1 MLKLTKGV
9 GERVM
14 LLNEETR
21 RPVVVVV
28 LWLSLG
34 NWRREEER
42 IMVRG
47 CGDRRMQLR
56 TEAERG
62 RRDDCGYAPSMGQ
75 CFVYEEVYGADR
87 RGFCNYGWK
96 YLAGEGH
103 FGVLVARRRL
113 GSGEM

>member
-34 NWRREEER
+34 KWWREEER

-56 TEAERG
+56 TEAESG
-62 RRDDCGYAPSMGQ
+62 RRDGGGDALSM
-75 CFVYEEVYGADR
+75 V
-87 RGFCNYGWK
+87 
-96 YLAGEGH
+96 
-103 FGVLVARRRL
+103 
-113 GSGEM
+113 

>member
-34 NWRREEER
+34 
-42 IMVRG
+42 
-47 CGDRRMQLR
+47 
-56 TEAERG
+56 
-62 RRDDCGYAPSMGQ
+62 
-75 CFVYEEVYGADR
+75 
-87 RGFCNYGWK
+87 K
-96 YLAGEGH
+96 
-103 FGVLVARRRL
+103 
-113 GSGEM
+113 

>member
-34 NWRREEER
+34 KRCREEER
-42 IMVRG
+42 IMVSG

-62 RRDDCGYAPSMGQ
+62 RGGGGDACRWVSDLFMKRCTGRMEESFVVLGESTGLRMG
-75 CFVYEEVYGADR
+75 GIL
-87 RGFCNYGWK
+87 GFWW
-96 YLAGEGH
+96 
-103 FGVLVARRRL
+103 R
-113 GSGEM
+113 

>member
-21 RPVVVVV
+21 RPVVVVL
-28 LWLSLG
+28 LWVSLG
-34 NWRREEER
+34 GWRREEER

-62 RRDDCGYAPSMGQ
+62 RSGGG
-75 CFVYEEVYGADR
+75 EVAMSYVSFWFIW
-87 RGFCNYGWK
+87 RG
-96 YLAGEGH
+96 LLRA
-103 FGVLVARRRL
+103 
-113 GSGEM
+113 

>member
-21 RPVVVVV
+21 RPVVAVVVVVV
-28 LWLSLG
+28 LWLSLLG
-34 NWRREEER
+34 ERWREEER

-47 CGDRRMQLR
+47 WGDRRMQLR

-62 RRDDCGYAPSMGQ
+62 RRDGDGDA
-75 CFVYEEVYGADR
+75 FVR
-87 RGFCNYGWK
+87 
-96 YLAGEGH
+96 
-103 FGVLVARRRL
+103 
-113 GSGEM
+113 

>member
-28 LWLSLG
+28 VVALWLSLLG
-34 NWRREEER
+34 ERWREEEER

-62 RRDDCGYAPSMGQ
+62 RSGGGGDGDALS
-75 CFVYEEVYGADR
+75 
-87 RGFCNYGWK
+87 N
-96 YLAGEGH
+96 
-103 FGVLVARRRL
+103 RL
-113 GSGEM
+113 G

>member
-21 RPVVVVV
+21 RPVVVFE

-34 NWRREEER
+34 KRWREEER

-56 TEAERG
+56 TAAERG
-62 RRDDCGYAPSMGQ
+62 RSGGGGA
-75 CFVYEEVYGADR
+75 FVVG
-87 RGFCNYGWK
+87 
-96 YLAGEGH
+96 
-103 FGVLVARRRL
+103 LVICL
-113 GSGEM
+113 

>member
-9 GERVM
+9 GESVM

-28 LWLSLG
+28 LWFSLG
-34 NWRREEER
+34 KWWREQER

-47 CGDRRMQLR
+47 CGDRRKQLR

-62 RRDDCGYAPSMGQ
+62 RRGDG
-75 CFVYEEVYGADR
+75 
-87 RGFCNYGWK
+87 
-96 YLAGEGH
+96 
-103 FGVLVARRRL
+103 
-113 GSGEM
+113 

>member
-9 GERVM
+9 GESVT

-34 NWRREEER
+34 KWWREEER

-47 CGDRRMQLR
+47 CGDSRMQLR

-62 RRDDCGYAPSMGQ
+62 RRGDG
-75 CFVYEEVYGADR
+75 
-87 RGFCNYGWK
+87 
-96 YLAGEGH
+96 
-103 FGVLVARRRL
+103 
-113 GSGEM
+113 

>member
-1 MLKLTKGV
+1 MLKLTNGV

-21 RPVVVVV
+21 RPVMVVV

-34 NWRREEER
+34 KRWREEER

-62 RRDDCGYAPSMGQ
+62 RSGGGDALSMG
-75 CFVYEEVYGADR
+75 
-87 RGFCNYGWK
+87 
-96 YLAGEGH
+96 
-103 FGVLVARRRL
+103 
-113 GSGEM
+113 

>member
-28 LWLSLG
+28 LWLPLG
-34 NWRREEER
+34 IWWREEER

-62 RRDDCGYAPSMGQ
+62 RRDGGGDALPMG
-75 CFVYEEVYGADR
+75 
-87 RGFCNYGWK
+87 
-96 YLAGEGH
+96 
-103 FGVLVARRRL
+103 
-113 GSGEM
+113 